1 MANILIINGHQKT
14 PFATGRLNR
23 TLASEMKKYFTEN
36 GHHVKTTTIQKGY
49 NAGQEQK
56 KFLWADTIIFQFPVF
71 WFDAPAVLKQYMQ
84 DVYAY
89 GIFYQTADK
98 PYGQGGLL
106 QNKNYMLSTT
116 WNAPKEVFGSKLP
129 ALDEVLVS
137 MHQTQSFVGLKAL
150 SSFSCHN
157 VIKNPQ
163 VNQYLSDLRQHLKKV
178 FG

>member
-23 TLASEMKKYFTEN
+23 TLATEMKKYLTEK
-36 GHHVKTTTIQKGY
+36 GHKVKTTTVEKGY
-49 NAGQEQK
+49 DVAQEQK
-56 KFLWADTIIFQFPVF
+56 KFLWADTIIFQYPAF
-71 WFDAPAVLKQYMQ
+71 WFGAPAKLKQYIQ

-106 QNKNYMLSTT
+106 GDKTYMLSTT
-116 WNAPKEVFGSKLP
+116 WNAPKEAFGSKLP
-129 ALDEVLVS
+129 TLDEALVS
-137 MHQTQSFVGLKAL
+137 MHQAQSFVGLKAL
-150 SSFSCHN
+150 PSFSCHN
-157 VIKNPQ
+157 VVKNPQ
-163 VNQYLSDLRQHLKKV
+163 VDQYLSDLHQHLKKV